1 MPDPGGIK
9 AGNISKPYGLRGKVN
24 LILESGAGEEIEEGS
39 PLFISI
45 DGQRVPF
52 FVEEF
57 EQISDDQAI
66 IKFEFIDSV
75 EEAGKMTG
83 CEVFHDPAR
92 LQTSPDSSPV
102 HAQVVGYRAIDREL
116 GNVGLISGYLYH
128 AFNPVFL
135 VAHEGRELMIPAT
148 DDLIDHIDF
157 NSRTIYFR
165 LPEGLIDL

>member
-1 MPDPGGIK
+1 MPDSGGIK
-9 AGNISKPYGLRGKVN
+9 AGIISKPYGLRGKVN
-24 LILESGAGEEIEEGS
+24 LILESGAGKEIEEGS

-52 FVEEF
+52 FAEEVEL
-57 EQISDDQAI
+57 ISDNHAI

-75 EEAGKMTG
+75 EEARKMTG

-92 LQTSPDSSPV
+92 HQTSPDGSPV
-102 HAQVVGYRAIDREL
+102 HAQVVGYRVVDREL
-116 GNVGLISGYLYH
+116 GPVGLITGTLH
-128 AFNPVFL
+128 HEFNPVFL
-135 VAHEGRELMIPAT
+135 VAHEGKELMIPAT

-157 NSRTIYFR
+157 HNRTVYFR

>member
-9 AGNISKPYGLRGKVN
+9 AGFISKPYGLRGKVN

-57 EQISDDQAI
+57 EQISDNQAI
-66 IKFEFIDSV
+66 IKFEFIDSI

-83 CEVFHDPAR
+83 CEVFHDTAGLLTFPEG
-92 LQTSPDSSPV
+92 SPV

-116 GNVGLISGYLYH
+116 GPIGLISGTLDH
-128 AFNPVFL
+128 EFNPVFL
-135 VAHEGRELMIPAT
+135 VAHEGKELMIPAT
-148 DDLIDHIDF
+148 NELIDHIDF
-157 NSRTIYFR
+157 NKQTVYFR
-165 LPEGLIDL
+165 LPEGLTDL